1 MELLES
7 VRVARTES
15 AQLALGANVNQQGV
29 LVAVVICLATM
40 SITSVLAAPRQ
51 IEDFCFERLEY
62 ATLAL
67 RRGAGEAFM
76 ANCIADL
83 TSTPS
88 PGRKG
93 PLIVSN
99 GVHSNPAFGV
109 GRFCRRKIENRLK
122 KAWKSASC

>member
-1 MELLES
+1 MFSLTNLRSCKTSSAVHAQDLRKKPAQGQALSDMELLES

-67 RRGAGEAFM
+67 RQV
-76 ANCIADL
+76 
-83 TSTPS
+83 
-88 PGRKG
+88 PGR
-93 PLIVSN
+93 PLW
-99 GVHSNPAFGV
+99 PTA
-109 GRFCRRKIENRLK
+109 
-122 KAWKSASC
+122 